1 VTLRERSRF
10 VFLYLKRAKLGRM
23 PVGAGP
29 EARGCTRLGLS
40 RKSRTATRGDE
51 GKISARSFHALP
63 TIAPAAQLLP
73 TALVGRSLSQ
83 GKAPRKATLTAAGRR
98 RPELPQGREHSQLR
112 SWALSRV
119 RSGFWMSFSPSA
131 HTSAK
136 GRQRPFFR
144 ELVSQ
149 FRARVALPPERD
161 NARANRRS
169 SRDGRAA
176 SCARVT
182 RRSRGTTP
190 SRRFEPVSP
199 GGTERCSNQVV
210 LCVDAVSVV

>member
-1 VTLRERSRF
+1 VDAAR
-10 VFLYLKRAKLGRM
+10 RAM
-23 PVGAGP
+23 TQVSTSFTTT
-29 EARGCTRLGLS
+29 EARVRLAGGLCLS

-149 FRARVALPPERD
+149 FRARVALPPNRD
-161 NARANRRS
+161 IQAY
-169 SRDGRAA
+169 
-176 SCARVT
+176 
-182 RRSRGTTP
+182 
-190 SRRFEPVSP
+190 
-199 GGTERCSNQVV
+199 
-210 LCVDAVSVV
+210 AVRPKT

>member
-10 VFLYLKRAKLGRM
+10 VFLYLKRAKLGRT

-136 GRQRPFFR
+136 GRQRPFF
-144 ELVSQ
+144 Q
-149 FRARVALPPERD
+149 RARVAVSRSCRTS
-161 NARANRRS
+161 AKKRRTQKHPQAGQTAAS
-169 SRDGRAA
+169 SRSRHVRLRLRIAPSEGGRGSA
-176 SCARVT
+176 
-182 RRSRGTTP
+182 P
-190 SRRFEPVSP
+190 
-199 GGTERCSNQVV
+199 
-210 LCVDAVSVV
+210 L